1 MLSKAPK
8 GGPAPRPIAKAKP
21 MSSRLLTMNF
31 MQRNASVPGSKSH
44 AEVQRAIEEENAKR
58 EAALL
63 ATRDRSGAS
72 TREDAETRWE
82 LSIIRKAPQTSVRV
96 VTVGY
101 GDLVGGGGYGDDEDD
116 DEKEEEEQE
125 KGTGGRMKFGKYG
138 VKAEQNTPKKPY
150 QEISDDSSSSSSS
163 DDSDCDSDSDS
174 SRNRQKK
181 KTKARKMD
189 DDKILKKLHCIS
201 NSGPPSTSGPV
212 GGGGKCFECGKP
224 GHVRAA
230 CPELGMQHKRYTD
243 NINRGNPSKRGRF
256 SR

>member
-1 MLSKAPK
+1 
-8 GGPAPRPIAKAKP
+8 
-21 MSSRLLTMNF
+21 MNF

-82 LSIIRKAPQTSVRV
+82 LSIIRKAPQASVRV

-101 GDLVGGGGYGDDEDD
+101 GDLVGEGGYGGDD
-116 DEKEEEEQE
+116 DEKEEE

-138 VKAEQNTPKKPY
+138 VKVEDTPKKPD

-163 DDSDCDSDSDS
+163 DDSDSDS
-174 SRNRQKK
+174 STDRQEKK
-181 KTKARKMD
+181 AKARKRD
-189 DDKILKKLHCIS
+189 SDEKILKKLHSIS
-201 NSGPPSTSGPV
+201 GSGPPSTSGPV

-230 CPELGMQHKRYTD
+230 CPELGMQRKRYTD

>member
-1 MLSKAPK
+1 MASRAPK
-8 GGPAPRPIAKAKP
+8 ARPAPRPIVKAKP

-31 MQRNASVPGSKSH
+31 MQRNASAPGSKSH
-44 AEVQRAIEEENAKR
+44 AEIQKAVEEENAKR

-63 ATRDRSGAS
+63 ATRDRSEAS

-82 LSIIRKAPQTSVRV
+82 LSFVRKASQAPVRV

-101 GDLVGGGGYGDDEDD
+101 GELAGGEYGD
-116 DEKEEEEQE
+116 EEEEEEKE

-138 VKAEQNTPKKPY
+138 VDDTPKKPV
-150 QEISDDSSSSSSS
+150 QEISDDSSSSS
-163 DDSDCDSDSDS
+163 DDSDSDS
-174 SRNRQKK
+174 SQNRQTKKIKK
-181 KTKARKMD
+181 KVKKRD
-189 DDKILKKLHCIS
+189 DDEKLLKNLQSIS

-212 GGGGKCFECGKP
+212 GGGGKCFQCGKP

-230 CPELGMQHKRYTD
+230 CPELEIQRKHYTD